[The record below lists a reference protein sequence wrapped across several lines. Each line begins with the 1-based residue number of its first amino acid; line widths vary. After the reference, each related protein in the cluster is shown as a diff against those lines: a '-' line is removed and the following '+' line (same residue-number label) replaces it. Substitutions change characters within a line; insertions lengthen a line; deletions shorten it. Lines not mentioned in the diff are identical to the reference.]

1 MVSQIKVN
9 EIIKQSGSSIT
20 IGESGDT
27 ITIPSGATLNSAG
40 TNTLE
45 GITNTPLIQAGFTT
59 SSQVV
64 SSGSDTEIVYTVIT
78 KESPSS
84 KFSTTTGRFTP
95 GVTGFYYVSATARL
109 NMGNAGGEFGN
120 LQIRVNGAASTS
132 GSTQGSTFRKYQT
145 DGYQSSLSV
154 DCIVELTSTSDY
166 ISAYIY
172 QNQGGTQSLQ
182 PNHTNFT
189 AYRLLT

>member
-1 MVSQIKVN
+1 MVSQLKVN

-27 ITIPSGATLNSAG
+27 ITLPSTATL
-40 TNTLE
+40 TNFP
-45 GITNTPLIQAGFTT
+45 TNTPLVQAGFTT
-59 SSQVV
+59 SSQTI

-78 KESPSS
+78 KESPSG
-84 KFSTTTGRFTP
+84 KFSTSTGRFTP
-95 GVTGFYYVSATARL
+95 GVIGFYYVSATARL

-120 LQIRVNGAASTS
+120 LQIRLNSQASTS

-154 DCIVELTSTSDY
+154 DCIVELTSVTDY

-172 QNQGGTQSLQ
+172 QNQGGSQTLQ